1 MAHVHLL
8 SPSLSNMIAAG
19 EVVERPAS
27 VVKELIENALDA
39 KAHHIDIYIEDA
51 GRKKIEVRDDGVGM
65 DKEDAVM
72 AFKRHATSK
81 IQDRDDLFNIETL
94 GFRGEALPSIAAVSE
109 VTLITSTGESVGT
122 KVEISGTEI
131 KSVENS
137 SARKGTSI
145 IVKNLFFNTPARLKY
160 LKSDNTEFAQIYD
173 VVSKIALGYPNV
185 IFKLYHNDKESFST
199 TGRGDHLEIV
209 AKTMGYDTAKNMI
222 KVAKENFD
230 FKVAGYT
237 TKIQVTKANRYS
249 IIVLINGR
257 YVRVNA
263 ITNAVIDAYK
273 TYIPEGRYPAAILN
287 IEVDPVLVD
296 INVHPAKHEV
306 RLSKEDELSKLVKE
320 AILDALRVDIMPP
333 SIEAKKEKIEIIRP
347 ALELDSPEFVVVTPK
362 EKEEITN
369 IQAPTYEPPKKEVE
383 MYVED
388 SPKKIEEPIIKEEV
402 VSERPSFYVRAIGQ
416 ILGTYIVCEID
427 EGMFVVDQH
436 AAAERINYE
445 KYQRL
450 LNQKHGTT
458 ELLIPLVIE
467 YSFKETKI
475 ILEKK
480 SLLEELGIFVE
491 EFSNTAIRISEV
503 PLWMQG
509 TNIEVYVKDV
519 IEELLHKPSIDIPAI
534 RSLAIASLSCKAS
547 IRANHALNLD
557 DMQNLVVTLL
567 KCENPNTCPH
577 GRPTILKYTKY
588 ELEKFFKRVM

>member
-39 KAHHIDIYIEDA
+39 KAHHIDIYIEEA
-51 GRKKIEVRDDGVGM
+51 GRKKIEVRDDGTGM
-65 DKEDAVM
+65 DKDDAVM

-81 IQDRDDLFNIETL
+81 IADRDDLFSIETL

-109 VTLITSTGESVGT
+109 VTLITSTGEDVGT
-122 KVEISGTEI
+122 KVEISGTTI
-131 KSVENS
+131 KNVENS
-137 SARKGTSI
+137 NVRKGTTI

-185 IFKLYHNDKESFST
+185 IFKLYHNDKESFAT
-199 TGRGDHLEIV
+199 TGRGDILEIV
-209 AKTMGYDTAKNMI
+209 SKTLGYECAKNMLKI
-222 KVAKENFD
+222 EKENFD
-230 FKVAGYT
+230 FKVEGYT

-257 YVRVNA
+257 FVRVNS

-287 IEVDPVLVD
+287 IEIDPVLVD

-306 RLSKEDELSKLVKE
+306 RLSKENELASLVKE
-320 AILDALRVDIMPP
+320 AVLETLRKDIMPP
-333 SIEAKKEKIEIIRP
+333 VIEKKKEKVEIIRP
-347 ALELDSPEFVVVTPK
+347 TLELDSPEFIVPK
-362 EKEEITN
+362 KDEEIK
-369 IQAPTYEPPKKEVE
+369 PVKYETFIKEVPLK
-383 MYVED
+383 VEEA
-388 SPKKIEEPIIKEEV
+388 PRKEEV
-402 VSERPSFYVRAIGQ
+402 KEAIEEAKPSMYVRAIGQ
-416 ILGTYIVCEID
+416 LLGTYIVCEID
-427 EGMFVVDQH
+427 EGMFIVDQH

-445 KYQRL
+445 KYQKL

-458 ELLIPLVIE
+458 ELLLPLVIE
-467 YSFKETKI
+467 YSYKETKI

-480 SLLEELGIFVE
+480 VLLEELGIYVE
-491 EFSNTAIRISEV
+491 EFSNTAIRVREI

-509 TNIEVYVKDV
+509 TNVEVYIKDV
-519 IEELLHKPSIDIPAI
+519 IEELLHKPSIDISSI
-534 RSLAIASLSCKAS
+534 RSHAIASLSCKAS
-547 IRANHALNLD
+547 IRANHSLNLD

-577 GRPTILKYTKY
+577 GRPTILKYSKY

>member
-8 SPSLSNMIAAG
+8 SSSLSNMIAAG

-39 KAHHIDIYIEDA
+39 HAHHIDIYIEDA
-51 GRKKIEVRDDGVGM
+51 GRKKIEVRDDGIGM

-81 IQDRDDLFNIETL
+81 IKEKEDLFNIETL

-109 VTLITSTGESVGT
+109 VTLITSNGEGVGT
-122 KVEISGTEI
+122 KVEISGTTI

-137 SARKGTSI
+137 NARKGTTI

-185 IFKLYHNDKESFST
+185 IFKLYHNEKESFST
-199 TGRGDHLEIV
+199 NGRGEHLEIIS
-209 AKTMGYDTAKNMI
+209 KTMGYETAKNMI
-222 KVAKENFD
+222 KIEKENFD
-230 FKVAGYT
+230 FKVEGYVS
-237 TKIQVTKANRYS
+237 KIQVTKANRYS

-257 YVRVNA
+257 YVRVNSV
-263 ITNAVIDAYK
+263 TNAVIDAYK
-273 TYIPEGRYPAAILN
+273 TYIPDGRYPAAILN
-287 IEVDPVLVD
+287 VEIDPVLVD

-306 RLSKEDELSKLVKE
+306 RLSKENELAGLIKE
-320 AILDALRVDIMPP
+320 AVLETLRKDIMPP
-333 SIEAKKEKIEIIRP
+333 VIEKKKEKVEIIRP
-347 ALELDSPEFVVVTPK
+347 TLELDSPEFIV
-362 EKEEITN
+362 
-369 IQAPTYEPPKKEVE
+369 PKKEVE
-383 MYVED
+383 VQPVTYETF
-388 SPKKIEEPIIKEEV
+388 IKEEEIPLKV
-402 VSERPSFYVRAIGQ
+402 EESQPQKEEVKEDIQEEKSMYVRAIGQ
-416 ILGTYIVCEID
+416 LLGTYIVCEID
-427 EGMFVVDQH
+427 EGMFIVDQH

-445 KYQRL
+445 KYQKL

-458 ELLIPLVIE
+458 ELLLPLVIE
-467 YSFKETKI
+467 YSYKDTKI

-480 SLLEELGIFVE
+480 EMLEELGIYVE
-491 EFSNTAIRISEV
+491 EFSNTAIRVSEI

-509 TNIEVYVKDV
+509 TNIEVYIKDV
-519 IEELLHKPSIDIPAI
+519 IEELLHKPSIDISSI
-534 RSLAIASLSCKAS
+534 RSHAIASLSCKAS
-547 IRANHALNLD
+547 IRANHSLNLD

-577 GRPTILKYTKY
+577 GRPTILKYSKY

>member
-1 MAHVHLL
+1 MAQVHLL

-19 EVVERPAS
+19 EVVERPVS

-51 GRKKIEVRDDGVGM
+51 GRKKIEVRDDGKGM

-109 VTLITSTGESVGT
+109 VTLITSTGENAGT

-131 KSVENS
+131 KSIENS
-137 SARKGTSI
+137 NARKGTSV

-199 TGRGDHLEIV
+199 TGRGDILEII
-209 AKTMGYDTAKNMI
+209 AKTMGYDTAKNML
-222 KVAKENFD
+222 KVSKENYD
-230 FKVAGYT
+230 FKVEGFT
-237 TKIQVTKANRYS
+237 TKIQVNKANRYS

-287 IEVDPVLVD
+287 IEVDPILVD

-320 AILDALRVDIMPP
+320 AILEALRIDIMPP
-333 SIEAKKEKIEIIRP
+333 KIETKKDKVEIIRP
-347 ALELDSPEFVVVTPK
+347 TLELDSPEFITTISQEVITSAQTAIVDPT
-362 EKEEITN
+362 EKEI
-369 IQAPTYEPPKKEVE
+369 E
-383 MYVED
+383 MKVED
-388 SPKKIEEPIIKEEV
+388 APSKIEEVIIEK
-402 VSERPSFYVRAIGQ
+402 PAFYVRAIGQ

-427 EGMFVVDQH
+427 EGMFIVDQH

-445 KYQRL
+445 KYQKL

-458 ELLIPLVIE
+458 ELLLPLVIE

-480 SLLEELGIFVE
+480 NLLEEIGIFAE

-509 TNIEVYVKDV
+509 TNIEIYVKDI
-519 IEELLHKPSIDIPAI
+519 IEELLHKPTIDIPSI
-534 RSLAIASLSCKAS
+534 RSLAIATLSCKAS
-547 IRANHALNLD
+547 IKANHSLNLD

>member
-39 KAHHIDIYIEDA
+39 KAHHIDIYIEEA
-51 GRKKIEVRDDGVGM
+51 GRKKIEVRDDGTGM
-65 DKEDAVM
+65 DKDDAVM

-81 IQDRDDLFNIETL
+81 IADRDDLFSIETL

-109 VTLITSTGESVGT
+109 VTLITSTGEDVGT
-122 KVEISGTEI
+122 KVEISGTTI

-137 SARKGTSI
+137 NARKGTTI

-185 IFKLYHNDKESFST
+185 IFKLYHNDKESFAT
-199 TGRGDHLEIV
+199 TGRGDILEIV
-209 AKTMGYDTAKNMI
+209 SKTLGYECAKNMLKI
-222 KVAKENFD
+222 EKENFD
-230 FKVAGYT
+230 FKVEGYT

-257 YVRVNA
+257 FVRVNS

-287 IEVDPVLVD
+287 IEIDPVLVD

-306 RLSKEDELSKLVKE
+306 RLSKEDELAKLVKE
-320 AILDALRVDIMPP
+320 AVVEALKIDIMPP
-333 SIEAKKEKIEIIRP
+333 SIEQHKKEKIEVIKP
-347 ALELDSPEFVVVTPK
+347 KLELDSPEFIFTAS
-362 EKEEITN
+362 KEE
-369 IQAPTYEPPKKEVE
+369 
-383 MYVED
+383 
-388 SPKKIEEPIIKEEV
+388 KIESIIKYDDIKEETKTIIV
-402 VSERPSFYVRAIGQ
+402 EEAPKEDIVQVNEEKPSFYVRAIGQ
-416 ILGTYIVCEID
+416 LLGTYIVCEID
-427 EGMFVVDQH
+427 EGMFIVDQH

-445 KYQRL
+445 KYQKL

-458 ELLIPLVIE
+458 EMLIPLVLE
-467 YSFKETKI
+467 YSYKDTKI

-480 SLLEELGIFVE
+480 AVLEELGIYVE
-491 EFSNTAIRISEV
+491 EFSTTAIRVSEI

-509 TNIEVYVKDV
+509 TKVEVYIKDV
-519 IEELLHKPSIDIPAI
+519 IEELLHKPSIDIPSI

-557 DMQNLVVTLL
+557 DMQNLVATLL

-577 GRPTILKYTKY
+577 GRPTILKYSKY
-588 ELEKFFKRVM
+588 ELEKFFKRVG

>member
-1 MAHVHLL
+1 MARVHLL
-8 SPSLSNMIAAG
+8 SPTLSNMIAAG

-27 VVKELIENALDA
+27 VVKELIENSLDA
-39 KAHHIDIYIEDA
+39 SAHHIDIYIEDA
-51 GRKKIEVRDDGVGM
+51 GRKKIEIRDDGKGM

-81 IQDRDDLFNIETL
+81 IQNKEDLFNIETL

-109 VTLITSTGESVGT
+109 VTLVTSTGEDVGT
-122 KVEISGTEI
+122 KVEISGTTI

-137 SARKGTSI
+137 SSRKGTSI
-145 IVKNLFFNTPARLKY
+145 TVKNLFFNTPARLKY

-185 IFKLYHNDKESFST
+185 IFKLYHNDKEVFST
-199 TGRGDHLEIV
+199 TGRGDHLEIIS
-209 AKTMGYDTAKNMI
+209 KTMGYDTAKNMI
-222 KVAKENFD
+222 KIEKENFD
-230 FKVAGYT
+230 FKVEGYVS
-237 TKIQVTKANRYS
+237 KIQVTKANRYS

-257 YVRVNA
+257 YVRVNSV
-263 ITNAVIDAYK
+263 TNAVIDAYK

-287 IEVDPVLVD
+287 IDIDPVLVD

-306 RLSKEDELSKLVKE
+306 RLSKENELASLVKE
-320 AILDALRVDIMPP
+320 AVLETLRKDIMPP
-333 SIEAKKEKIEIIRP
+333 VVETKKEKIEVIRP
-347 ALELDSPEFVVVTPK
+347 TLELDSPEFIVPKKDVEVQPVTY
-362 EKEEITN
+362 ETFVKEEMPLKVEE
-369 IQAPTYEPPKKEVE
+369 APLK
-383 MYVED
+383 
-388 SPKKIEEPIIKEEV
+388 KEEV
-402 VSERPSFYVRAIGQ
+402 KVEKAEEKSMYVRAIGQ
-416 ILGTYIVCEID
+416 LLGTYIVCEID
-427 EGMFVVDQH
+427 EGMFIVDQH

-445 KYQRL
+445 KYQKL

-458 ELLIPLVIE
+458 ELLLPLVIE
-467 YSFKETKI
+467 YSYKETKI

-480 SLLEELGIFVE
+480 EMLEELGIYVE
-491 EFSNTAIRISEV
+491 EFSNTAIRVSEI

-509 TNIEVYVKDV
+509 TNIEVYIKDV
-519 IEELLHKPSIDIPAI
+519 IEELLHKPSIDIHSI
-534 RSLAIASLSCKAS
+534 RSHAIASLSCKAS
-547 IRANHALNLD
+547 IRANHSLNLD